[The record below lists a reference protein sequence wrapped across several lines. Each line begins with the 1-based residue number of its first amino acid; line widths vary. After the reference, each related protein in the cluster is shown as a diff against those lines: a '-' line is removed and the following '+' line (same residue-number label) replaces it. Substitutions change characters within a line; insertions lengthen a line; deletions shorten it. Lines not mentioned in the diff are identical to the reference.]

1 MQRFF
6 LYILLV
12 LFPAGFQSPEVS
24 DASPK
29 ELFPPSVQLYQEMQL
44 GDIINFDAFEQ
55 ALLGYEQ
62 INSPKEILT
71 LIDFSK
77 PSTEERLYVLDM
89 KQKKMLYSSHVSH
102 GQNSGAN
109 YATSFSN
116 DIGSHKSSLGFFM
129 TEGTYTGR
137 NGYSLVLEGLE
148 KDINDKAKER
158 AIVIHGASYSN
169 PSFISSMGRLGRSHG
184 CPALP
189 SSLTQPII
197 NTIKGGSLLFIYAN
211 NPDYTKNSP
220 ILRAG

>member
-1 MQRFF
+1 MQRLFV
-6 LYILLV
+6 YILL
-12 LFPAGFQSPEVS
+12 LSLPARFQSPEVS
-24 DASPK
+24 YTSLE
-29 ELFPPSVQLYQEMQL
+29 ELLPPSVQLYQEMQL

-55 ALLGYEQ
+55 ALSGYEK

-89 KQKKMLYSSHVSH
+89 KQKKMLYASHVSH

-116 DIGSHKSSLGFFM
+116 DIGSYKSSLGFYM

-158 AIVIHGASYSN
+158 AIVIHGASYTN
-169 PSFISSMGRLGRSHG
+169 PAFISSMGRLGRSHG

-189 SSLTQPII
+189 ASLTQPII

-211 NPDYTKNSP
+211 SPDYQKNSP